1 MVCHADVVKNR
12 YMTQPDVNPP
22 RFPTVRSVAKYV
34 YQTEGLI
41 GFYRG
46 KQAAV
51 NKLIYNIWFPF
62 CLTSFA
68 KSKTMSP
75 SPSIRIP
82 AFLLESVPN
91 QCFSGFGFRDCYEVI
106 TTIEY
111 IDYTHRHL
119 YTIDKKLHLF
129 SCIFWFTPHRT
140 ANMI

>member
-68 KSKTMSP
+68 KSKQCLHHPLLGFLP
-75 SPSIRIP
+75 SFLR
-82 AFLLESVPN
+82 AFPTNASAVLAFETVMKLLQP
-91 QCFSGFGFRDCYEVI
+91 
-106 TTIEY
+106 
-111 IDYTHRHL
+111 
-119 YTIDKKLHLF
+119 
-129 SCIFWFTPHRT
+129 
-140 ANMI
+140 